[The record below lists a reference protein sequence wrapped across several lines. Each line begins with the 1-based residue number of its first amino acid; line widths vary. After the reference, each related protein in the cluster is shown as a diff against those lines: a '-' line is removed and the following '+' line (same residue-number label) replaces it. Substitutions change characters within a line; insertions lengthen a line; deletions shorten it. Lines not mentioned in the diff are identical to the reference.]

1 MTNTPYPDVSIV
13 IVSWNVAQLLEDCL
27 NSVYKTTPNLS
38 LEVIVVD
45 SASSDDTVQMV
56 TEKFPQ
62 ANMMAQA
69 DNVGFTRG
77 NNIGLAVAKGKYL
90 FLLNPDTV
98 ILDDTISQM
107 VAYLDNNPQI
117 GIVGPHTLNS
127 DMTHQSTRRRFPT
140 IGTAFFESTW
150 LEGFAPNNLLDR
162 YYARDISDDSTAE
175 VDWVQG
181 SALMAR
187 RDVYEQIGGLDEGY
201 IMFWEELDWCKR
213 AKLAGWGV
221 IYLGTS
227 KIIHHGGKSTDQAG
241 ARKHIHFQESKLRY
255 YKKFF
260 GSGFALLLRIFLLLN
275 YAWQIM
281 VEGSKALLGSKRT
294 MRRERI
300 HIYWQVLR
308 SGLKVT

>member
-1 MTNTPYPDVSIV
+1 MRPDVSII
-13 IVSWNVAQLLEDCL
+13 IVSWNVAELLEACL
-27 NSVYKTTPNLS
+27 NSVYDNTPDLS

-45 SASSDDTVQMV
+45 SASSDNTVAMV

-62 ANMMAQA
+62 VQMLAQSE
-69 DNVGFTRG
+69 NVGFTRG
-77 NNIGLAVAKGKYL
+77 NNIGLDVATGKYL

-98 ILDDTISQM
+98 ILGDTIRQM
-107 VAYLDNNPQI
+107 MMYLDNHAQM

-140 IGTAFFESTW
+140 VGTAFFESTW
-150 LEGFAPNNLLDR
+150 LEGIAPRGLLNR
-162 YYARDISDDSTAE
+162 YYVRDVADDAVAD

-187 RDVYEQIGGLDEGY
+187 REVYEQIGGLDVGY

-221 IYLGTS
+221 GYLGTS
-227 KIIHHGGKSTDQAG
+227 TIIHHGGKSTDQAG

-260 GSGFALLLRIFLLLN
+260 GGGFALLLRIFLLLN
-275 YAWQIM
+275 YVWQIM

-300 HIYWQVLR
+300 QVYWQVLR

>member
-1 MTNTPYPDVSIV
+1 MTDAQRPDISII

-27 NSVYKTTPNLS
+27 HSVYDNTPDMS

-45 SASSDDTVQMV
+45 SASSDNTVQMV
-56 TEKFPQ
+56 KEKFPQ
-62 ANMMAQA
+62 VMLLAQA
-69 DNVGFTRG
+69 ENVGFTRG
-77 NNIGLAVAKGKYL
+77 NNIGLGVATGKYL

-98 ILDDTISQM
+98 ILEDTIRQM
-107 VAYLDNNPQI
+107 VNYLENHPKM

-140 IGTAFFESTW
+140 VGTAFFESTW
-150 LEGFAPNNLLDR
+150 LEGIAPRNLLDR
-162 YYARDISDDSTAE
+162 YYVRDVSDDAVSD

-187 RDVYEQIGGLDEGY
+187 REIYDQIGGLDIGY

-221 IYLGTS
+221 SYLGTS

-260 GSGFALLLRIFLLLN
+260 GGGFALLLRIFLLLN
-275 YAWQIM
+275 YVWQIM